1 MNWLWGNDAASS
13 TLQEIEASVRV
24 LTTASSVPEK
34 RDALINL
41 RAAPESSE
49 ACELIGHAIPAIV
62 ALLRAAA
69 SLEVDLL
76 RSALELLIQL
86 IRIPDSKAD
95 LLSDVGGG
103 AAASGAAG
111 GAVAASSGRL
121 SGPGLHGNGAGG
133 SSATATGAAVDGSHS
148 SSPDDGSNTDIK
160 SPALASHHYV
170 QLMHTNMLLERE
182 SGIVAAL
189 LELLAFTDF
198 YIRYNTIQLL
208 KHIILNGR
216 RSQLQLNILASPI
229 SVGRLMVRHQVP
241 SSHHHRHTRVVVL
254 SINQPHMCLCTH
266 V

>member
-62 ALLRAAA
+62 ALLKAAA

-103 AAASGAAG
+103 AAASGAA
-111 GAVAASSGRL
+111 ASTAMAQEARRPRPPEQQSMAHTRAPRTTARTPI
-121 SGPGLHGNGAGG
+121 SSRRRWRRITTCSSCTPTCC
-133 SSATATGAAVDGSHS
+133 SSASRASWLRCWSCWPSPTSTFAT
-148 SSPDDGSNTDIK
+148 T
-160 SPALASHHYV
+160 
-170 QLMHTNMLLERE
+170 
-182 SGIVAAL
+182 
-189 LELLAFTDF
+189 
-198 YIRYNTIQLL
+198 
-208 KHIILNGR
+208 
-216 RSQLQLNILASPI
+216 
-229 SVGRLMVRHQVP
+229 P
-241 SSHHHRHTRVVVL
+241 SS
-254 SINQPHMCLCTH
+254 C
-266 V
+266 